1 MIQTVQGDIQQCRC
15 EFVKDGKLC
24 NWYWETLTKMPKVC
38 PNCGSREWNG
48 KKRIGRPLGKRS
60 AKPEK
65 W

>member
-15 EFVKDGKLC
+15 DRKECGH
-24 NWYWETLTKMPKVC
+24 YWETLTKMPKVC

-48 KKRIGRPLGKRS
+48 KKRIGRPLGTRS
-60 AKPEK
+60 KKPET